1 MSTSVARAKAI
12 NMTLRECK
20 QAIRSFIRQHWD
32 DQRLASVYAF
42 NRDGKM
48 TYYDPCGC
56 LIGVSLSDVL
66 HEEDEDFQ
74 CGDHYL
80 RAQHLAGAVEAE
92 MAYCGLASFGE
103 RHTLLSPILR
113 AEIKRRDR
121 VRRDLE
127 WVYAS
132 PQETREI
139 AILKMAS
146 GVSYLNAGD
155 LSALCE
161 LAEDGGQVLAEMV
174 LNPAISGVRL
184 RGAASAEV
192 AL

>member
-1 MSTSVARAKAI
+1 
-12 NMTLRECK
+12 MTLRECK

-42 NRDGKM
+42 NRDGRM
-48 TYYDPCGC
+48 DEMNTCSC
-56 LIGVSLSDVL
+56 LIGCTLPACLHTGHECDESHYMNAKALS
-66 HEEDEDFQ
+66 
-74 CGDHYL
+74 
-80 RAQHLAGAVEAE
+80 GATEAE
-92 MAYCGLASFGE
+92 LAYMMLRWKGMHIFPAYDEELGIQQ
-103 RHTLLSPILR
+103 RRLSAILR
-113 AEIKRRDR
+113 GEIRRRDR
-121 VRRDLE
+121 IRRDLE
-127 WVYAS
+127 WAYAD
-132 PQETREI
+132 REI

-184 RGAASAEV
+184 RGAATAEV